1 MLLQDAKK
9 IEIINEIIDISETLV
24 SLEKKNVEENSR
36 FVAVKGLCFFIED
49 YEERYNQ
56 IVGYIFRELNL
67 RKNFSSDYVRKF
79 IDGVVSDILKNG
91 INVVKADPLIIDNFD
106 VYFGDMIVY
115 VPLEGIELNVEELK
129 IGKVTLMKLNN
140 TQLNDLANKL
150 EHLLI
155 NNPYVKTDRKSHF
168 DRIRGLFLKLEGKT
182 LAKFRIF
189 AEEDIAVDKAKKE
202 CDKVLDL
209 LRFSSY
215 FSHHR
220 DRVSIGFEGDIIRG
234 FYQLIVHR
242 ANFKAYSI
250 PNQFKGSMDNFE
262 INEALMEHM
271 EDIGIFKLSKIL
283 EKSSQERT
291 EFEDTLLLGLH
302 WFSDSMTQKQLA
314 NQFLSLMIC
323 LEIFLTPHGDEP
335 VSNSIAESAAIIL
348 LSELDKR
355 KEFKR
360 IIKGLYLKR
369 SAIVHG
375 RKNDIPNDEDLE
387 KLQEIVGHLI
397 LWITDQKDN
406 FEDKQQLLN
415 HIENIRLT

>member
-1 MLLQDAKK
+1 MLLQDEKK

-24 SLEKKNVEENSR
+24 SLEKESVGKNSR
-36 FVAVKGLCFFIED
+36 YVVGKGLCFYIKN

-56 IVGYIFRELNL
+56 LVGCIFRELNL
-67 RKNFSSDYVRKF
+67 RKNFSSGYVRKF
-79 IDGVVSDILKNG
+79 IDGVVSDVLKNG

-106 VYFGDMIVY
+106 VYFGDVIVY
-115 VPLEGIELNVEELK
+115 IPLEGMELNVEELK

-140 TQLNDLANKL
+140 TQLNDLADKL
-150 EHLLI
+150 EQLLI
-155 NNPYVKTDRKSHF
+155 NNPYVKTDNKSHF

-182 LAKFRIF
+182 LAKFCIF

-209 LRFSSY
+209 IRFSSY
-215 FSHHR
+215 FSHYR

-234 FYQLIVHR
+234 FYQLIVHMD
-242 ANFKAYSI
+242 NFKGYYI
-250 PNQFKGSMDNFE
+250 PNQFKGPMDNFE
-262 INEALMEHM
+262 INEALREHM
-271 EDIGIFKLSKIL
+271 ENIGIFKLSKIL

-323 LEIFLTPHGDEP
+323 LEIFLTPHGDVP
-335 VSNSIAESAAIIL
+335 ISNSIAESAAILL

-355 KEFKR
+355 KELKQ
-360 IIKGLYLKR
+360 IIKDLYLKR

-375 RKNDIPNDEDLE
+375 RKNDMPNDVDLE

-397 LWITDQKDN
+397 LRITDQKDN
-406 FEDKQQLLN
+406 FEDKKQLLS